1 MVKNSPAI
9 AGTPASSPIQE
20 DSACHRAAKP
30 VHRSWCLEPRNCH
43 SRVHEPQSTCSATR
57 EGTAARS
64 LHATRAAPA
73 HSNRRKACTA
83 TETGTAGHG
92 AQHTREATAETGE
105 RAAGRGPSA
114 RHSGHTG
121 ISQESHRSK
130 KATGKNHIICKGK
143 RPVTSLTASFT
154 L

>member
-1 MVKNSPAI
+1 MVKNSPAN

-30 VHRSWCLEPRNCH
+30 MHRSQCLEPGNCN
-43 SRVHEPQSTCSATR
+43 SRVQELQSPCSVTR

-73 HSNRRKACTA
+73 HSNGRKACAA

-92 AQHTREATAETGE
+92 AQHTRKATAETGE
-105 RAAGRGPSA
+105 RAAGRGPSQRA
-114 RHSGHTG
+114 RRH
-121 ISQESHRSK
+121 IP
-130 KATGKNHIICKGK
+130 GK
-143 RPVTSLTASFT
+143 PPE
-154 L
+154 